1 MMKSL
6 SIAAEEPYV
15 DEVRECLHMEE
26 GGSELDH
33 KREVDGRPDVTR
45 WVAAGETE
53 QEVRN
58 GKSYQKHAGQDDN
71 LDVFCWEITREALSV
86 CPSTGRESSSLRLH
100 GLTSSEVRQ

>member
-6 SIAAEEPYV
+6 SIAAEKPYV

-33 KREVDGRPDVTR
+33 KREVDGRSDVTR

-58 GKSYQKHAGQDDN
+58 GKRLFLMFSPCR
-71 LDVFCWEITREALSV
+71 DVFCWEITRETLSV

-100 GLTSSEVRQ
+100 GLTSPEVRQ